1 MRLFLFP
8 VLFEISR
15 SIELNLHAR
24 CCEPYADI
32 ILLIRTQWRI
42 WSNLGSIKS
51 NSYNKLKV
59 NVEFSITYIL
69 MKLAFVQ
76 QIFFSC
82 KMCTKTEIGQ
92 WFCRLPISAYYSVNI
107 LQRLSISKMHTSVFN
122 CSPKESLVLT
132 IITFFCNWA
141 SQETFL

>member
-8 VLFEISR
+8 VWFEISW
-15 SIELNLHAR
+15 SILRVKFA
-24 CCEPYADI
+24 CEV
-32 ILLIRTQWRI
+32 
-42 WSNLGSIKS
+42 LGAVRRYYFI
-51 NSYNKLKV
+51 NSRAMAHMVKPRVNYNKLKV

-92 WFCRLPISAYYSVNI
+92 WFCRLPISAYYSVKI

-132 IITFFCNWA
+132 IITFFGNWA